1 MILMIKLHR
10 EILLYLNLLTEK
22 QNEVVIDENAETI
35 WATELEIA
43 GIFNKNRTLIN
54 KHIRN
59 IYKEGELV
67 EYSTS
72 AKNALVQKE
81 RGRDVQREVTYY
93 NLDVIISVGYRVK
106 SKIATEFRNGLQ
118 VN

>member
-1 MILMIKLHR
+1 M
-10 EILLYLNLLTEK
+10 TEYNFNDKVK
-22 QNEVVIDENAETI
+22 QGDVIVFKPSDGETEYEVVVDENAETI
-35 WATELEIA
+35 WASELEIA
-43 GIFNKNRTLIN
+43 GIFGKNRTLIN

-81 RGRDVQREVTYY
+81 RDREVQREVTYY
-93 NLDVIISVGYRVK
+93 NLDVNLNWV
-106 SKIATEFRNGLQ
+106 
-118 VN
+118 